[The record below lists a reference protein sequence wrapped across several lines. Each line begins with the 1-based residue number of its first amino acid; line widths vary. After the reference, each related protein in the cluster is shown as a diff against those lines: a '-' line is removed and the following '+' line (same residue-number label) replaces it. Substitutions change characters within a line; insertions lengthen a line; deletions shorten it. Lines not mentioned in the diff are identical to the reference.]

1 MRQLSTELEVS
12 KRGKEDSSERDA
24 LLEAHAA
31 ALREKQELAAELLRY
46 SDCDPEVMKT
56 KQKESD
62 VAREAANRWTGTY
75 TCLNYTNT
83 YEYSAACSMH
93 NICDMIIADN
103 VFAIKS
109 WAKRKFNL
117 DEKMLNKQ
125 FEIPEDFDY
134 VE

>member
-1 MRQLSTELEVS
+1 
-12 KRGKEDSSERDA
+12 
-24 LLEAHAA
+24 
-31 ALREKQELAAELLRY
+31 
-46 SDCDPEVMKT
+46 
-56 KQKESD
+56 
-62 VAREAANRWTGTY
+62 
-75 TCLNYTNT
+75 
-83 YEYSAACSMH
+83 MH
-93 NICDMIIADN
+93 NICDMIISDN